1 MQCVA
6 PVLVRLSKPP
16 VMSGECFGALSK
28 VNSVV
33 WECVC
38 SLSFVFWHVLQLHVQ
53 VFLVC
58 VHRLTVCLQQ

>member
-16 VMSGECFGALSK
+16 VMSGECFRALSK

-53 VFLVC
+53 VF
-58 VHRLTVCLQQ
+58 